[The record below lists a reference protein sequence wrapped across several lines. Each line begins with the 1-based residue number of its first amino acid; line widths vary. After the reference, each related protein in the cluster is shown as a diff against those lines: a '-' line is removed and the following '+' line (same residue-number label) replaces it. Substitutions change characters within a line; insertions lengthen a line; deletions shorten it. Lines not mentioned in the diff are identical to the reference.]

1 MNRRQFTKTLI
12 AGAAAGLAPF
22 NIVWAQSKKLKIGVQ
37 LPKSGL
43 QRLIGQS
50 FQKGADLAPAVIKAW
65 LGVDIELV
73 NADTETNVDTARTY
87 DLFRAT
93 HATTCTA
100 VFKRTRR
107 RCPGCRQ
114 VFCDQ

>member
-1 MNRRQFTKTLI
+1 
-12 AGAAAGLAPF
+12 
-22 NIVWAQSKKLKIGVQ
+22 
-37 LPKSGL
+37 
-43 QRLIGQS
+43 
-50 FQKGADLAPAVIKAW
+50 
-65 LGVDIELV
+65 LV

-114 VFCDQ
+114 VFCDQKPTGMTS

>member
-1 MNRRQFTKTLI
+1 
-12 AGAAAGLAPF
+12 
-22 NIVWAQSKKLKIGVQ
+22 VQ

-43 QRLIGQS
+43 QGLIGQS
-50 FQKGADLAPAVIKAW
+50 FQKGADLAPAVIKE
-65 LGVDIELV
+65 LFGVDIERM
-73 NADTETNVDTARTY
+73 NADTESDVDTVRTY

-114 VFCDQ
+114 VFCDQKPTGMTS